1 MENGTS
7 TQSPTTSSYPFKWLL
22 PLIGALAIGIAI
34 YWNYFREAI
43 PEETRYAFAIDHH
56 FNDPK
61 VFFGGK
67 GLRYEIVRN
76 DTRML
81 RLTLP
86 VQDLSQPKYLL
97 VEDGELDY
105 LGFVKAGQLFIPLE
119 LYQIHNIRPGVQEA
133 PVSDCKTYIEVSA
146 TADTILVMVDDQY
159 LLRGKKVGQGM
170 YVIPFCE
177 TTRDHT
183 FRLIGRQQDLAAKSP
198 APATFSTGGA
208 SGQMAIVDNS
218 KSRLRYSGDTI
229 RNVLSPAMYS
239 NLGKPGVS
247 LMQAAEEIRYT
258 RVTVA
263 LPRQLE
269 SPWVYLNDKRLRD
282 FNLNA
287 ARNSITFTVPQ
298 SKKAITVRAGDRNCE
313 CTASGYPL
321 HSSLE
326 LAGYCDC
333 RDFQVTVNLDPGLD
347 RYRNKIRIYIDGQLT
362 DLDIPPMGKPFTF
375 PIRKTD
381 RDQQVALKL
390 LMVDDTGKTGLIDV
404 CNFSVPVEA
413 TTMNL
418 NPDCHCADCPPNIK
432 ISG

>member
-1 MENGTS
+1 MENDKS
-7 TQSPTTSSYPFKWLL
+7 TQSPETPSYSFKWLL
-22 PLIGALAIGIAI
+22 PLIAILGIGIAV
-34 YWNYFREAI
+34 YWYYFRDTV
-43 PEETRYAFAIDHH
+43 PEETRYAFAIDHY

-67 GLRYEIVRN
+67 GLHYEITRN

-81 RLTLP
+81 RLTFP
-86 VQDLSQPKYLL
+86 EQDLDPPKYLL

-105 LGFVKAGQLFIPLE
+105 IGFIKAGQIFVPLE
-119 LYQIHNIRPGVQEA
+119 LYQIHNLRPGPQEG
-133 PVSDCKTYIEVSA
+133 PVSDCKTYIEVNA
-146 TADTILVMVDDQY
+146 TSDTILVMVDEKY
-159 LLRGKKVGQGM
+159 LLRGKKAGQGM

-183 FRLIGRQQDLAAKSP
+183 FRLVGRQQDLAGKSL
-198 APATFSTGGA
+198 APVTFSIGGA
-208 SGQMAIVDNS
+208 SGQMAIADNS
-218 KSRLRYSGDTI
+218 RSRLRYSGDTI
-229 RNVLSPAMYS
+229 RGAKSPTMYS
-239 NLGKPGVS
+239 NLTGSGIRPIRE
-247 LMQAAEEIRYT
+247 EEIQYT

-287 ARNSITFTVPQ
+287 TRNRITFTIPQ
-298 SKKAITVRAGDRNCE
+298 SRKAITVRAGDRNCE

-333 RDFQVTVNLDPGLD
+333 RDFQITVNLDPGLE

-362 DLDIPPMGKPFTF
+362 DMDLPPMGRPLTF
-375 PIRKTD
+375 PVRKTG

-390 LMVDDTGKTGLIDV
+390 LMVDDTGRSGLMDI
-404 CNFSVPVEA
+404 CSFSVPAEA
-413 TTMNL
+413 TTTNL

>member
-1 MENGTS
+1 MENDKS
-7 TQSPTTSSYPFKWLL
+7 TQSPETPSYSFKWLL
-22 PLIGALAIGIAI
+22 PLIAILGIGIAV
-34 YWNYFREAI
+34 YWYYFRDTV
-43 PEETRYAFAIDHH
+43 PEETRYAFAIDHY

-67 GLRYEIVRN
+67 GLHYEISRN

-81 RLTLP
+81 RLTFP
-86 VQDLSQPKYLL
+86 EQDLDPPKYLL

-105 LGFVKAGQLFIPLE
+105 IGFIKAGQIFVPLE
-119 LYQIHNIRPGVQEA
+119 LYQIHNLRPGPQEG
-133 PVSDCKTYIEVSA
+133 PVSDCKTYIEVNA
-146 TADTILVMVDDQY
+146 TSDTILVMVDEKY

-183 FRLIGRQQDLAAKSP
+183 FLLVGRQQDLAGKSL
-198 APATFSTGGA
+198 APVTFSIGGA
-208 SGQMAIVDNS
+208 PGQMAIADNS
-218 KSRLRYSGDTI
+218 RSRLRYSGDTI
-229 RNVLSPAMYS
+229 RGAINPTMYS
-239 NLGKPGVS
+239 NLTGSGIRPI
-247 LMQAAEEIRYT
+247 QEEEIQYT

-269 SPWVYLNDKRLRD
+269 SPWVYLNDKRLKD

-287 ARNSITFTVPQ
+287 TRNRITFTVPQ
-298 SKKAITVRAGDRNCE
+298 SRKAITVRAGDRNCE

-333 RDFQVTVNLDPGLD
+333 RDFQITVNLDPGLE

-362 DLDIPPMGKPFTF
+362 DMDLPPMGRPLTF
-375 PIRKTD
+375 PVRKTG

-390 LMVDDTGKTGLIDV
+390 LMVDDTGRSGLIDI
-404 CNFSVPVEA
+404 CNFSVPAEA
-413 TTMNL
+413 TTTNL
-418 NPDCHCADCPPNIK
+418 NPDCHCAECPPNIK